1 MLSVDG
7 STGEGGGQIL
17 RSAITI
23 STIIGK
29 PIKVTNIR
37 SNRKDPGLKHQHVLT
52 IQLLSRIFNVHTE
65 NVSLGSEWIRF
76 EASKDSRF
84 NEYDKPANDVI
95 IADIGTAGS
104 IPLLLQ
110 TLIPTVAISQKD
122 LVIRLSG
129 GTDVKFSPTIDY
141 IKYVL
146 RDAYSKIGI
155 VFDINVL
162 KRGFYPRGQ
171 GVVEIKIRKAIDL
184 HPIEFCNFKEME
196 PNIISIA
203 ARLPKHVPERQIGSA
218 IATLEKKGIRYSK
231 HKSILENSES
241 PGSSILVYTTSESG
255 IYLGADSI
263 GEKGVKA
270 EVIGNIA
277 AKKFI
282 DDYEFRACIDQHLA
296 DMLVLPLSFVD
307 GKSRYKISRITT
319 HLLTNLEVIRML
331 NSIEYHFEKISENEF
346 ILSIEGN
353 PVI

>member
-1 MLSVDG
+1 MLVVDG
-7 STGEGGGQIL
+7 SIGEGGGQIL

-23 STIIGK
+23 STIIGT
-29 PIKVTNIR
+29 PVKVTNIR

-52 IQLLSRIFNVHTE
+52 IQLLSRIFNIHTE
-65 NVSLGSEWIRF
+65 NVSLGSEWIGF
-76 EASKDSRF
+76 DASKDNRL
-84 NEYDKPANDVI
+84 NEYDKPANDAIV
-95 IADIGTAGS
+95 ADIGTAGS

-110 TLIPTVAISQKD
+110 TLIPAIAISQKD
-122 LVIRLSG
+122 LVIKLSG
-129 GTDVKFSPTIDY
+129 GTDVKYSPTIDY

-146 RDAYSKIGI
+146 REAYSKIGI
-155 VFDINVL
+155 IFDLNVL

-171 GVVEIKIRKAIDL
+171 GLVEIRIRKATHL
-184 HPIEFCNFKEME
+184 HTIEFCNFKEVE

-203 ARLPKHVPERQIGSA
+203 GRLPKHIPERQIGSA
-218 IATLEKKGIRYSK
+218 IATLEKKGIRYFK
-231 HKSILENSES
+231 HKSILENAES
-241 PGSSILVYTTSESG
+241 PGSSILVYSTSESG

-263 GEKGVKA
+263 GEKNVKA
-270 EVIGNIA
+270 EIIGSRA

-282 DDYEFRACIDQHLA
+282 DDYEFHACIDQHLA
-296 DMLVLPLSFVD
+296 DMLVLPLSFVK
-307 GKSRYKISRITT
+307 GKSKYKISRITT